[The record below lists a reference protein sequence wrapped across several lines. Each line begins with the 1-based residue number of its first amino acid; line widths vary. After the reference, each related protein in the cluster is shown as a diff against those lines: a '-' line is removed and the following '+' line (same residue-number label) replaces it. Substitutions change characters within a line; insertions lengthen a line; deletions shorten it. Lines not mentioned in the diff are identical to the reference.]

1 MAENTIEKI
10 QEKVRNYNSLN
21 EENKAELLDLL
32 AKLNN
37 EIAELSKE
45 HAEHAETIAG
55 HIERSTDEAMKDE
68 KDPNLLKKAIEGL
81 SDSVKG
87 FEVSHPILTENVNY
101 IATVLS
107 NMGI

>member
-1 MAENTIEKI
+1 MPENTTIEKI
-10 QEKVRNYNSLN
+10 QEKIRSDNSLN
-21 EENKAELLDLL
+21 EANKTELLDLL

-37 EIAELSKE
+37 EIAGLSKE
-45 HAEHAETIAG
+45 HADNIAS
-55 HIERSTDEAMKDE
+55 HIERSADEVMKDK